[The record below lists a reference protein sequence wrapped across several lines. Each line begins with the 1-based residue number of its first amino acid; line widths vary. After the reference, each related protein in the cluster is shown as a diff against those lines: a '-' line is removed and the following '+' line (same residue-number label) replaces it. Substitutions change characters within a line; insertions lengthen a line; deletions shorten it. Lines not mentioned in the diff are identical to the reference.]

1 MENPLL
7 ELQEYEN
14 LLKALKAAK
23 GPLQVTGTLDSQKVH
38 LMYELAKDGGFPWRL
53 VVTYDE
59 QRAKEIYNDFR
70 NFTRQ
75 VWLYPARDLLFF
87 NADIHGNLM
96 TRQRIDVMRHLLEEK
111 GGVIVTTIDGLM
123 DHMLPLAFLKQQM
136 LTVESGQIIDL
147 EEWRER
153 LTDMGYERVGQVD
166 GMGQFSIRGG
176 IIDIFPLTEE
186 TPVRIELWDDE
197 VDSIRTFDLESQRSV
212 EQLERVALYPAAE
225 VVLTRKQLQ
234 NGIKL
239 LEKEEKT
246 YEAAL
251 REQHKIEEAS
261 RIRSIIR
268 ELTDGL
274 REGWNTGG
282 LDGYL
287 KYFCQDTVSFLD
299 YFPEGDSVIYLDE
312 PGRLKEKGET
322 VELEFRESMVHRLE
336 KGYLLPGQTELL
348 YPAAQVLSRIQRPFS
363 VMLTGL
369 DQKLPGMKVN
379 EKFALNVKNVN
390 SYQNSFEMLIKDLT
404 RWKKEGY
411 RVILL
416 SASRTRAS
424 RLASDLRE
432 YDLHAYCPDA
442 VDADASGS
450 STDGEAASGE
460 NLISGKNTAPR
471 QTGQQVKPGEIM
483 VTYGSLHRGFEYPL
497 LKFVF
502 ITEGDMF
509 GAEKKK
515 KRRKKTSYQGRAIQS
530 FSELSVGDYVVHETH
545 GLGIYRGIE
554 KVERD
559 KIIKDYIKI
568 EYGDGGNLYLPATRL
583 ESIQKY
589 SGAEGKKPKLNKLG
603 GTEWNKTKARVKG
616 AVQEIAKDLVKL
628 YAARQEKNGFQYG
641 PDTVWQREFEELFP
655 YDETDDQLD
664 AIDAVKQ
671 DMESRKI
678 MDRLICG
685 DVGYGKTEVALR
697 AAFKAVQDS
706 KQVVY
711 LVPTTILAQQHYNT
725 FVQRMKEFPVR
736 VDMLSRF
743 CTPSQ
748 QKKTLEDLRKGMVDI
763 VIGTHRVLSK
773 DLKFKDLGLLII
785 DEEQRFGVTHKEK
798 IKQMKE
804 NVDVLTLTATPI
816 PRTLHMSLAGI
827 RDMSVLEEP
836 PVDRTPIQT
845 YVMEY
850 NEEMVREAIH
860 REMAR
865 NGQVYYVYNRVTDI
879 DEIAANVQKMVPEA
893 VVTFAHG
900 QMHEHQLERIMT
912 DFINGEIDVLVSTTI
927 IETGLDIANANT
939 IIIHDADR
947 MGLSQLYQLRGRVGR
962 SNRTSYAFLMY
973 KRDKLLKEEAEKRLQ
988 AIREFTELGSGIKIA
1003 MRDLEIRG
1011 AGNVLGAEQHGHMEA
1026 VGYDLY
1032 CKMLNQAVRL
1042 LKGEAAEEEAYET
1055 SVECDIDAYI
1065 PASYIK
1071 NEYQKLDIYKR
1082 ISGIENEEEY
1092 MDMQDE
1098 LIDRFGDIPKSVDN
1112 LLRIAKLRALG
1123 HEAYVTEITINRQ
1136 EVRLTM
1142 YQKAQIKVNEIPQ
1155 LISVYR
1161 GDLKLVPGETPVF
1174 HYIDQRNRNADSLAM
1189 IEKAEELLKGILE
1202 LKSDEA

>member
-7 ELQEYEN
+7 ELQEYDN
-14 LLKALKAAK
+14 LVQALKEGK
-23 GPLQVTGTLDSQKVH
+23 GPLQATGTLDSQKVH
-38 LMYELAKDGGFPWRL
+38 LMHELGNDAELPWKL

-59 QRAKEIYNDFR
+59 QRAKEIYDDFCSFAK
-70 NFTRQ
+70 N
-75 VWLYPARDLLFF
+75 VWLYPAKDLLFYS
-87 NADIHGNLM
+87 ADIHGNLM
-96 TRQRIDVMRHLLEEK
+96 TRQRIAVMRRLMEDQE
-111 GGVIVTTIDGLM
+111 GVVITTMDGLM
-123 DHMLPLAFLKQQM
+123 DHLLPLAFLKQQS
-136 LTVESGQIIDL
+136 VSAENGQVIDL
-147 EEWRER
+147 DRWRDQ
-153 LTDMGYERVGQVD
+153 LTAMGYERVAQVD

-186 TPVRIELWDDE
+186 VPVRIELWDDE

-212 EQLERVALYPAAE
+212 EQLDEITIYPASE
-225 VVLTRKQLQ
+225 TVLTANQLAE
-234 NGIKL
+234 GIRR
-239 LEKEEKT
+239 LEKEAEVYEKV
-246 YEAAL
+246 L
-251 REQHKIEEAS
+251 RQQQRPEEAH
-261 RIRSIIR
+261 RIKGIIK

-274 REGWNTGG
+274 KEGWKLGG
-282 LDGYL
+282 LDGYIR
-287 KYFCQDTVSFLD
+287 YFCPETVSFLD
-299 YFPEGDSVIYLDE
+299 YFPSGDCAVYLDE
-312 PGRLKEKGET
+312 PARLKEKGET
-322 VELEFRESMVHRLE
+322 VELEFRESMMHRLE

-348 YPAAQVLSRIQRPFS
+348 YPAAQVLARLQRPYTI
-363 VMLTGL
+363 MLTGL

-379 EKFALNVKNVN
+379 RKFSFDVKNVN

-404 RWKKEGY
+404 RWKREGY

-424 RLASDLRE
+424 RLAGDLRE
-432 YDLHAYCPDA
+432 YDLRAYCPD
-442 VDADASGS
+442 
-450 STDGEAASGE
+450 SGE
-460 NLISGKNTAPR
+460 EGKHS
-471 QTGQQVKPGEIM
+471 VKPGEIM
-483 VTYGSLHRGFEYPL
+483 VTYGNLHRGFEYPL

-509 GAEKKK
+509 GVEKKK
-515 KRRKKTSYQGRAIQS
+515 KRRKKTKYQGKSIQS
-530 FSELSVGDYVVHETH
+530 FSELSVGDYVVHEEH

-589 SGAEGKKPKLNKLG
+589 AGAEAKKPKLNRLG
-603 GTEWNKTKARVKG
+603 GTEWNKTKTRVKG
-616 AVQEIAKDLVKL
+616 AVQEIARDLVKL

-641 PDTVWQREFEELFP
+641 SDTVWQKEFEELFP

-664 AIDAVKQ
+664 AIEAVKE
-671 DMESRKI
+671 DMESCKI

-685 DVGYGKTEVALR
+685 DVGYGKTEIALR

-725 FVQRMKEFPVR
+725 FVQRMKDFPVR

-743 CTPSQ
+743 CTPAQ

-773 DLKFKDLGLLII
+773 DMKFKDLGLLII
-785 DEEQRFGVTHKEK
+785 DEEQRFGVAHKEK
-798 IKQMKE
+798 IKQLKE

-879 DEIAANVQKMVPEA
+879 DEVAGRIQALVPEA

-900 QMHEHQLERIMT
+900 QMREHELERIMA

-927 IETGLDIANANT
+927 IETGLDIPNANT
-939 IIIHDADR
+939 MIVHDADR

-1032 CKMLNQAVRL
+1032 CKMLNEAVL
-1042 LKGEAAEEEAYET
+1042 ALKGERPEEEHYET

-1082 ISGIENEEEY
+1082 ISAIETEEEY

-1098 LIDRFGDIPKSVDN
+1098 LMDRFGDMPRSVDN
-1112 LLRIAKLRALG
+1112 LLQIARLRALA
-1123 HEAYVTEITINRQ
+1123 HAAYVTEAVINRQ

-1142 YQKAQIKVNEIPQ
+1142 YQKAKLKVADIPQ
-1155 LISVYR
+1155 LVQSYK
-1161 GDLKLVPGETPVF
+1161 GDLKLIPGEAPVF
-1174 HYIDQRNRNADSLAM
+1174 HYIDRRNKNNDSRGML
-1189 IEKAEELLKGILE
+1189 EKAEEIVKGLME
-1202 LKSDEA
+1202 LRA

>member
-7 ELQEYEN
+7 ELQEYDN
-14 LLKALKAAK
+14 LVQALKSGK

-38 LMYELAKDGGFPWRL
+38 LMYELGEASAFAWKL
-53 VVTYDE
+53 VVTYDDT
-59 QRAKEIYNDFR
+59 RAKEIYDDLR
-70 NFTRQ
+70 SFTSR
-75 VWLYPARDLLFF
+75 VWLYPAKDLLFYS
-87 NADIHGNLM
+87 ADIHGNLM
-96 TRQRIDVMRHLLEEK
+96 ARQRIAVLRRLMEDRE
-111 GGVIVTTIDGLM
+111 GVVVTTMDGLM
-123 DHMLPLAFLKQQM
+123 DHLLPLKYLREQSIM
-136 LTVESGQIIDL
+136 VESGQVIDL
-147 EEWRER
+147 DAWKER
-153 LTDMGYERVGQVD
+153 LIAMGYERVAQVD

-176 IIDIFPLTEE
+176 IVDIFPLTEE
-186 TPVRIELWDDE
+186 VPVRIELWDDE

-212 EQLERVALYPAAE
+212 EQLEYITIYPAAE
-225 VVLTRKQLQ
+225 VVLSGDQLAA
-234 NGIKL
+234 GIRR

-246 YEAAL
+246 YEKAL
-251 REQHKIEEAS
+251 REQHKPEEAH
-261 RIRSIIR
+261 RIHTIIGELRS
-268 ELTDGL
+268 GL
-274 REGWNTGG
+274 DEGWRIGG
-282 LDGYL
+282 LDAYIR
-287 KYFCQDTVSFLD
+287 YFCPDTVSFLE
-299 YFPEGDSVIYLDE
+299 YFPQGESVIYLDE
-312 PGRLKEKGET
+312 PARLKEKGET

-348 YPAAQVLSRIQRPFS
+348 YPAAEILARMQKPYA

-379 EKFALNVKNVN
+379 QKFSIDVKNVN
-390 SYQNSFEMLIKDLT
+390 SYQNSFEILIKDLT

-432 YDLHAYCPDA
+432 YDLRAYCPDGQEGESGNA
-442 VDADASGS
+442 GGEGSGS
-450 STDGEAASGE
+450 ADTGNPGAV
-460 NLISGKNTAPR
+460 NTSVR
-471 QTGQQVKPGEIM
+471 KVRPGEIL
-483 VTYGSLHRGFEYPL
+483 VTYGNLHRGFEYPL

-509 GAEKKK
+509 GVEKKR
-515 KRRKKTSYQGRAIQS
+515 KRRKKTNYQGKAIQS
-530 FSELSVGDYVVHETH
+530 FTELSVGDYVVHEEH
-545 GLGIYRGIE
+545 GLGIYKGIE

-559 KIIKDYIKI
+559 KVIKDYIKI

-589 SGAEGKKPKLNKLG
+589 AGAEAKKPKLNKLG
-603 GTEWNKTKARVKG
+603 GTEWNKTKTRVRG

-628 YAARQEKNGFQYG
+628 YAARQEKAGFQYG
-641 PDTVWQREFEELFP
+641 TDTVWQREFEELFP
-655 YDETDDQLD
+655 YDETDDQMD
-664 AIDAVKQ
+664 AIDAVKK
-671 DMESRKI
+671 DMESRRI

-725 FVQRMKEFPVR
+725 FVQRMKDFPVR

-743 CTPSQ
+743 CTPAR
-748 QKKTLEDLRKGMVDI
+748 QKRTLEDLRKGMVDI

-773 DLKFKDLGLLII
+773 DMQFKDLGLLII
-785 DEEQRFGVTHKEK
+785 DEEQRFGVAHKEK
-798 IKQMKE
+798 IKHLKE

-850 NEEMVREAIH
+850 NEEMVREAIN
-860 REMAR
+860 RELAR

-879 DEIAANVQKMVPEA
+879 DEVAGRVQALVPDA

-900 QMHEHQLERIMT
+900 QMREHELERIMA

-927 IETGLDIANANT
+927 IETGLDIPNANT
-939 IIIHDADR
+939 MIIHDADR

-973 KRDKLLKEEAEKRLQ
+973 KRDKLLREEAEKRLQ

-1032 CKMLNQAVRL
+1032 CKMLNQAVL
-1042 LKGEAAEEEAYET
+1042 ALKGETLEEDSYDT
-1055 SVECDIDAYI
+1055 VVECDIDAYI
-1065 PASYIK
+1065 PGRYIK

-1082 ISGIENEEEY
+1082 ISAIETEEEY

-1098 LIDRFGDIPKSVDN
+1098 LMDRFGDIPRSVEN
-1112 LLRIAKLRALG
+1112 LLKIASIRALA
-1123 HEAYVTEITINRQ
+1123 HQAYVTEVVINRQ

-1142 YQKAQIKVNEIPQ
+1142 YQKAKLQVEKIPDMVR
-1155 LISVYR
+1155 SYK
-1161 GDLKLVPGETPVF
+1161 GDLKLVPGDVPSF
-1174 HYIDQRNRNADSLAM
+1174 HYIDRRNKNQDSLEM
-1189 IEKAEELLKGILE
+1189 MEKAEEI
-1202 LKSDEA
+1202 LKSMCGIRI

>member
-7 ELQEYEN
+7 ELQEYDN
-14 LLKALKAAK
+14 LVQALKSGK

-38 LMYELAKDGGFPWRL
+38 LMYELGEASAFSWKL
-53 VVTYDE
+53 VVTYDDT
-59 QRAKEIYNDFR
+59 RAKEIYDDLR
-70 NFTRQ
+70 SFTSR
-75 VWLYPARDLLFF
+75 VWLYPAKDLLFYS
-87 NADIHGNLM
+87 ADIHGNLM
-96 TRQRIDVMRHLLEEK
+96 ARQRIAVLRRLMEDRE
-111 GGVIVTTIDGLM
+111 GVVVTTMDGLM
-123 DHMLPLAFLKQQM
+123 DHLLPLKYLREQSI
-136 LTVESGQIIDL
+136 TVESGQVIDL
-147 EEWRER
+147 DVWKER
-153 LTDMGYERVGQVD
+153 LIAMGYERVAQVD

-176 IIDIFPLTEE
+176 IVDIFPLTEE
-186 TPVRIELWDDE
+186 VPVRIELWDDE

-212 EQLERVALYPAAE
+212 EQLENITIYPAAE
-225 VVLTRKQLQ
+225 VVLSADQLAA
-234 NGIKL
+234 GIRR

-246 YEAAL
+246 YEKAL
-251 REQHKIEEAS
+251 REQHKPEEAH
-261 RIRSIIR
+261 RIHTIIGELRS
-268 ELTDGL
+268 GL
-274 REGWNTGG
+274 DEGWRIGG
-282 LDGYL
+282 LDAYIR
-287 KYFCQDTVSFLD
+287 YFCPDTVSFLE
-299 YFPEGDSVIYLDE
+299 YFPQGESVIFLDE
-312 PGRLKEKGET
+312 PARLKEKGET

-348 YPAAQVLSRIQRPFS
+348 YPAAEILARMQKPYA

-379 EKFALNVKNVN
+379 QKFSIDVKNVN
-390 SYQNSFEMLIKDLT
+390 SYQNSFEILIKDLT

-432 YDLHAYCPDA
+432 YDLRAYCPDGREGESGNA
-442 VDADASGS
+442 GGEGSGS
-450 STDGEAASGE
+450 ADTGNPGAV
-460 NLISGKNTAPR
+460 NTSVR
-471 QTGQQVKPGEIM
+471 KVRPGEIL
-483 VTYGSLHRGFEYPL
+483 VTYGNLHRGFEYPL

-509 GAEKKK
+509 GVEKKR
-515 KRRKKTSYQGRAIQS
+515 KRRKKTNYQGKAIQS
-530 FSELSVGDYVVHETH
+530 FTELSVGDYVVHEEH
-545 GLGIYRGIE
+545 GLGIYKGIE

-559 KIIKDYIKI
+559 KVIKDYIKI

-589 SGAEGKKPKLNKLG
+589 AGAEAKKPKLNKLG
-603 GTEWNKTKARVKG
+603 GTEWNKTKTRVRG
-616 AVQEIAKDLVKL
+616 AVQEIARDLVKL
-628 YAARQEKNGFQYG
+628 YAARQEKAGFQYG
-641 PDTVWQREFEELFP
+641 TDTVWQREFEELFP
-655 YDETDDQLD
+655 YDETDDQMD
-664 AIDAVKQ
+664 AIDAVKK
-671 DMESRKI
+671 DMESRRI

-725 FVQRMKEFPVR
+725 FVQRMKDFPVR

-743 CTPSQ
+743 CTPAR
-748 QKKTLEDLRKGMVDI
+748 QKRTLEDLRKGMVDI

-773 DLKFKDLGLLII
+773 DMQFKDLGLLII
-785 DEEQRFGVTHKEK
+785 DEEQRFGVAHKEK
-798 IKQMKE
+798 IKHLKE

-850 NEEMVREAIH
+850 NEEMVREAIN
-860 REMAR
+860 RELAR

-879 DEIAANVQKMVPEA
+879 DEVAGRVQALVPDA

-900 QMHEHQLERIMT
+900 QMREHELERIMA

-927 IETGLDIANANT
+927 IETGLDISNANT
-939 IIIHDADR
+939 MIIHDADR

-973 KRDKLLKEEAEKRLQ
+973 KRDKLLREEAEKRLQ

-1032 CKMLNQAVRL
+1032 CKMLNQAVL
-1042 LKGEAAEEEAYET
+1042 ALKGETLEEDSYDT
-1055 SVECDIDAYI
+1055 VVECDIDAYI
-1065 PASYIK
+1065 PGRYIK

-1082 ISGIENEEEY
+1082 ISAIETEEEY

-1098 LIDRFGDIPKSVDN
+1098 LMDRFGDIPRSVEN
-1112 LLRIAKLRALG
+1112 LLKIASIRALA
-1123 HEAYVTEITINRQ
+1123 HQAYVTEVVINRQ

-1142 YQKAQIKVNEIPQ
+1142 YQKAKLQVEKIPDMVR
-1155 LISVYR
+1155 SYK
-1161 GDLKLVPGETPVF
+1161 GDLKLVPGDVPSF
-1174 HYIDQRNRNADSLAM
+1174 HYIDRRNKNQDSLEM
-1189 IEKAEELLKGILE
+1189 MGKAEEI
-1202 LKSDEA
+1202 LKSMCGIRI

>member
-7 ELQEYEN
+7 ELQEYDN
-14 LLKALKAAK
+14 LVQALKSGK

-38 LMYELAKDGGFPWRL
+38 LMYELGEASAFSWKL
-53 VVTYDE
+53 VVTYDDT
-59 QRAKEIYNDFR
+59 RAKEIYDDLR
-70 NFTRQ
+70 SFTSR
-75 VWLYPARDLLFF
+75 VWLYPAKDLLFYS
-87 NADIHGNLM
+87 ADIHGNLM
-96 TRQRIDVMRHLLEEK
+96 ARQRIAVLRRLMEDRE
-111 GGVIVTTIDGLM
+111 GVVVTTMDGLM
-123 DHMLPLAFLKQQM
+123 DHLLPLKYLREQSI
-136 LTVESGQIIDL
+136 TVESGQVIDL
-147 EEWRER
+147 DAWKER
-153 LTDMGYERVGQVD
+153 LIAMGYERVAQVD

-176 IIDIFPLTEE
+176 IVDIFPLTEE
-186 TPVRIELWDDE
+186 VPVRIELWDDE

-212 EQLERVALYPAAE
+212 EQLENITIYPAAE
-225 VVLTRKQLQ
+225 VVLSADQLAA
-234 NGIKL
+234 GIRR

-246 YEAAL
+246 YEKAL
-251 REQHKIEEAS
+251 REQHKPEEAH
-261 RIRSIIR
+261 RIHTIIGELRS
-268 ELTDGL
+268 GL
-274 REGWNTGG
+274 DEGWRIGG
-282 LDGYL
+282 LDAYIR
-287 KYFCQDTVSFLD
+287 YFCPDTVSFLE
-299 YFPEGDSVIYLDE
+299 YFPQGESVIFLDE
-312 PGRLKEKGET
+312 PARLKEKGET

-348 YPAAQVLSRIQRPFS
+348 YPAAEVLARMQKPFA

-379 EKFALNVKNVN
+379 QKFSIDVKNVN
-390 SYQNSFEMLIKDLT
+390 SYQNSFEILIKDLT

-432 YDLHAYCPDA
+432 YDLRAYCPDVWEA
-442 VDADASGS
+442 ESGNAGG
-450 STDGEAASGE
+450 DGTVSPDSG
-460 NLISGKNTAPR
+460 NTVSVNTAVR
-471 QTGQQVKPGEIM
+471 KVQPGEIL
-483 VTYGSLHRGFEYPL
+483 VTYGNLHRGFEYPL

-509 GAEKKK
+509 GVEKKR
-515 KRRKKTSYQGRAIQS
+515 KRRKKTNYQGKAIQS
-530 FSELSVGDYVVHETH
+530 FTELSVGDYVVHEEH
-545 GLGIYRGIE
+545 GLGIYKGIE

-559 KIIKDYIKI
+559 KVIKDYIKI

-589 SGAEGKKPKLNKLG
+589 AGAEAKKPKLNKLG
-603 GTEWNKTKARVKG
+603 GAEWNKTKTKVRG

-628 YAARQEKNGFQYG
+628 YAARQEKAGFQYG
-641 PDTVWQREFEELFP
+641 TDTVWQREFEELFP
-655 YDETDDQLD
+655 YDETDDQMD
-664 AIDAVKQ
+664 AIDAVKK
-671 DMESRKI
+671 DMESRRI

-725 FVQRMKEFPVR
+725 FVQRMKDFPVR

-743 CTPSQ
+743 CTPAR
-748 QKKTLEDLRKGMVDI
+748 QKRTLEDLRKGMVDI

-773 DLKFKDLGLLII
+773 DIQFKDLGLLII
-785 DEEQRFGVTHKEK
+785 DEEQRFGVAHKEK
-798 IKQMKE
+798 IKHLKE

-836 PVDRTPIQT
+836 PVDRMPIQT

-850 NEEMVREAIH
+850 NEEMVREAIN
-860 REMAR
+860 RELAR
-865 NGQVYYVYNRVTDI
+865 NGQVYYVYNLVTDI
-879 DEIAANVQKMVPEA
+879 DEVAGRVQALVPDA

-900 QMHEHQLERIMT
+900 QMREHELERIMA

-927 IETGLDIANANT
+927 IETGLDIPNANT
-939 IIIHDADR
+939 MIIHDADR

-973 KRDKLLKEEAEKRLQ
+973 KRDKLLREEAEKRLQ

-1032 CKMLNQAVRL
+1032 CKMLNQAVL
-1042 LKGEAAEEEAYET
+1042 ALKGETLEEDSYDT
-1055 SVECDIDAYI
+1055 VVECDIDAYI
-1065 PASYIK
+1065 PGRYIK

-1082 ISGIENEEEY
+1082 ISAIETEEEY

-1098 LIDRFGDIPKSVDN
+1098 LMDRFGDIPRSVEN
-1112 LLRIAKLRALG
+1112 LLKIASIRALA
-1123 HEAYVTEITINRQ
+1123 HQAYVTEVVINRQ

-1142 YQKAQIKVNEIPQ
+1142 YQKAKLQVDKIPDMVR
-1155 LISVYR
+1155 SYK
-1161 GDLKLVPGETPVF
+1161 GDLKLVPGDVPSF
-1174 HYIDQRNRNADSLAM
+1174 HYIDRRNKNQDSLEM
-1189 IEKAEELLKGILE
+1189 MGKAEEI
-1202 LKSDEA
+1202 LKSMCGIRI

>member
-7 ELQEYEN
+7 ELQEYDN
-14 LLKALKAAK
+14 LVQALKSGK

-38 LMYELAKDGGFPWRL
+38 LMYELGEASAFAWKL
-53 VVTYDE
+53 VVTYDDT
-59 QRAKEIYNDFR
+59 RAKEIYDDLR
-70 NFTRQ
+70 SFTSR
-75 VWLYPARDLLFF
+75 VWLYPAKDLLFYS
-87 NADIHGNLM
+87 ADIHGNLM
-96 TRQRIDVMRHLLEEK
+96 ARQRIAVLRRLMEDRE
-111 GGVIVTTIDGLM
+111 GVVVTTMDGLM
-123 DHMLPLAFLKQQM
+123 DHLLPLKYLREQSI
-136 LTVESGQIIDL
+136 TVESGQVIDL
-147 EEWRER
+147 DAWKER
-153 LTDMGYERVGQVD
+153 LIAMGYERVAQVD

-176 IIDIFPLTEE
+176 IVDIFPLTEE
-186 TPVRIELWDDE
+186 VPVRIELWDDE

-212 EQLERVALYPAAE
+212 EQLENITIYPAAE
-225 VVLTRKQLQ
+225 VVLSADQLAA
-234 NGIKL
+234 GIRR

-246 YEAAL
+246 YEKAL
-251 REQHKIEEAS
+251 REQHKPEEAH
-261 RIRSIIR
+261 RIHTIIGELRS
-268 ELTDGL
+268 GL
-274 REGWNTGG
+274 DEGWRIGG
-282 LDGYL
+282 LDAYIR
-287 KYFCQDTVSFLD
+287 YFCPDTVSFLE
-299 YFPEGDSVIYLDE
+299 YFPQGESVIYLDE
-312 PGRLKEKGET
+312 PARLKEKGET

-348 YPAAQVLSRIQRPFS
+348 YPAAEILARMQKPYA

-379 EKFALNVKNVN
+379 QKFSIYVKNVN
-390 SYQNSFEMLIKDLT
+390 SYQNSFEILIKDLT
-404 RWKKEGY
+404 RWRKEGY

-432 YDLHAYCPDA
+432 YDLRAYCPDGREGESGNAGGEGAGSADTGNPGA
-442 VDADASGS
+442 V
-450 STDGEAASGE
+450 
-460 NLISGKNTAPR
+460 NTSVR
-471 QTGQQVKPGEIM
+471 KVRPGEIL
-483 VTYGSLHRGFEYPL
+483 VTYGNLHRGFEYPL

-509 GAEKKK
+509 GVEKKR
-515 KRRKKTSYQGRAIQS
+515 KRRKKTNYQGKAIQS
-530 FSELSVGDYVVHETH
+530 FTELSVGDYVVHEEH
-545 GLGIYRGIE
+545 GLGIYKGIE

-559 KIIKDYIKI
+559 KVIKDYIKI

-589 SGAEGKKPKLNKLG
+589 AGAEAKKPKLNKLG
-603 GTEWNKTKARVKG
+603 GTEWNKTKTRVRG

-628 YAARQEKNGFQYG
+628 YAARQEKAGFQYG
-641 PDTVWQREFEELFP
+641 TDTVWQREFEELFP
-655 YDETDDQLD
+655 YDETDDQMD
-664 AIDAVKQ
+664 AIDAVKK
-671 DMESRKI
+671 DMESRRI

-725 FVQRMKEFPVR
+725 FVQRMKDFPVR

-743 CTPSQ
+743 CTPAR
-748 QKKTLEDLRKGMVDI
+748 QKRTLEDLRKGMVDI

-773 DLKFKDLGLLII
+773 DMQFKDLGLLII
-785 DEEQRFGVTHKEK
+785 DEEQRFGVAHKEK
-798 IKQMKE
+798 IKHLKE

-850 NEEMVREAIH
+850 NEEMVREAIN
-860 REMAR
+860 RELAR

-879 DEIAANVQKMVPEA
+879 DEVAGRVQALVPDA

-900 QMHEHQLERIMT
+900 QMREHELERIMA

-927 IETGLDIANANT
+927 IETGLDISNANT
-939 IIIHDADR
+939 MIIHDADR

-973 KRDKLLKEEAEKRLQ
+973 KRDKLLREEAEKRLQ

-1032 CKMLNQAVRL
+1032 CKMLNQAVL
-1042 LKGEAAEEEAYET
+1042 ALKGETLEEDSYDT
-1055 SVECDIDAYI
+1055 VVECDIDAYI
-1065 PASYIK
+1065 PGRYIK

-1082 ISGIENEEEY
+1082 ISAIETEEEY

-1098 LIDRFGDIPKSVDN
+1098 LMDRFGDIPRSVEN
-1112 LLRIAKLRALG
+1112 LLKIASIRALA
-1123 HEAYVTEITINRQ
+1123 HQAYVTEVVINRQ

-1142 YQKAQIKVNEIPQ
+1142 YQKAKLQVEKIPDMVR
-1155 LISVYR
+1155 SYK
-1161 GDLKLVPGETPVF
+1161 GDLKLVPGDVPSF
-1174 HYIDQRNRNADSLAM
+1174 HYIDRRNKNQDSLEM
-1189 IEKAEELLKGILE
+1189 MGKAEEI
-1202 LKSDEA
+1202 LKSMCGIRI

>member
-7 ELQEYEN
+7 ELQEYDN
-14 LLKALKAAK
+14 LVQALKSGK

-38 LMYELAKDGGFPWRL
+38 LMYELGEASAFAWKL
-53 VVTYDE
+53 VVTYDDT
-59 QRAKEIYNDFR
+59 RAKEIYDDFR
-70 NFTRQ
+70 SFTSQ
-75 VWLYPARDLLFF
+75 VWLYPAKDLLFYS
-87 NADIHGNLM
+87 ADIHGNLM
-96 TRQRIDVMRHLLEEK
+96 ARQRIAVLRRLMEDRE
-111 GGVIVTTIDGLM
+111 GVVVTTMDGLM
-123 DHMLPLAFLKQQM
+123 DHLLPLKYLREQSI
-136 LTVESGQIIDL
+136 TVESGQVIDL
-147 EEWRER
+147 DVWKER
-153 LTDMGYERVGQVD
+153 LIAMGYERVAQVD

-176 IIDIFPLTEE
+176 IVDIFPLTEE
-186 TPVRIELWDDE
+186 VPVRIELWDDE

-212 EQLERVALYPAAE
+212 EQLENITIYPAAE
-225 VVLTRKQLQ
+225 VVLSADQLAA
-234 NGIKL
+234 GIRR

-246 YEAAL
+246 YEKAL
-251 REQHKIEEAS
+251 REQHKPEEAH
-261 RIRSIIR
+261 RIHTIIGELRS
-268 ELTDGL
+268 GL
-274 REGWNTGG
+274 DEGWRIGG
-282 LDGYL
+282 LDAYIR
-287 KYFCQDTVSFLD
+287 YFCPDTVSFLE
-299 YFPEGDSVIYLDE
+299 YFPQGESVIFLDE
-312 PGRLKEKGET
+312 PARLKEKGET

-348 YPAAQVLSRIQRPFS
+348 YPAAEILARMQKPYA

-379 EKFALNVKNVN
+379 QKFSIDVKNVN
-390 SYQNSFEMLIKDLT
+390 SYQNSFEILIKDLT

-432 YDLHAYCPDA
+432 YDLRAYCPDGREGESGNAGGEGAGSADTGNPGA
-442 VDADASGS
+442 V
-450 STDGEAASGE
+450 
-460 NLISGKNTAPR
+460 NTSVR
-471 QTGQQVKPGEIM
+471 KVRPGEIL
-483 VTYGSLHRGFEYPL
+483 VTYGNLHRGFEYPL

-509 GAEKKK
+509 GVEKKR
-515 KRRKKTSYQGRAIQS
+515 KRRKKTNYQGKAIQS
-530 FSELSVGDYVVHETH
+530 FTELSVGDYVVHEEH
-545 GLGIYRGIE
+545 GLGIYKGIE

-559 KIIKDYIKI
+559 KVIKDYIKI

-589 SGAEGKKPKLNKLG
+589 AGAEAKKPKLNKLG
-603 GTEWNKTKARVKG
+603 GTEWNKTKTRVRG
-616 AVQEIAKDLVKL
+616 AVQEIARDLVKL
-628 YAARQEKNGFQYG
+628 YAARQEKAGFQYG
-641 PDTVWQREFEELFP
+641 TDTVWQREFEELFP
-655 YDETDDQLD
+655 YDETDDQMD
-664 AIDAVKQ
+664 AIDAVKK
-671 DMESRKI
+671 DMESRRI

-725 FVQRMKEFPVR
+725 FVQRMKDFPVR

-743 CTPSQ
+743 CTPAR
-748 QKKTLEDLRKGMVDI
+748 QKRTLEDLRKGMVDI

-773 DLKFKDLGLLII
+773 DMQFKDLGLLII
-785 DEEQRFGVTHKEK
+785 DEEQRFGVAHKEK
-798 IKQMKE
+798 IKHLKE

-850 NEEMVREAIH
+850 NEEMVREAIN
-860 REMAR
+860 RELAR

-879 DEIAANVQKMVPEA
+879 DEVAGRVQALVPDA

-900 QMHEHQLERIMT
+900 QMREHELERIMA

-927 IETGLDIANANT
+927 IETGLDISNANT
-939 IIIHDADR
+939 MIIHDADR

-973 KRDKLLKEEAEKRLQ
+973 KRDKLLREEAEKRLQ

-1032 CKMLNQAVRL
+1032 CKMLNQAVL
-1042 LKGEAAEEEAYET
+1042 ALKGETLEEDSYDT
-1055 SVECDIDAYI
+1055 VVECDIDAYI
-1065 PASYIK
+1065 PGRYIK

-1082 ISGIENEEEY
+1082 ISAIETEEEY

-1098 LIDRFGDIPKSVDN
+1098 LMDRFGDIPRSVEN
-1112 LLRIAKLRALG
+1112 LLKIASIRALA
-1123 HEAYVTEITINRQ
+1123 HQAYVTEVVINRQ

-1142 YQKAQIKVNEIPQ
+1142 YQKAKLQVDKIPDMVR
-1155 LISVYR
+1155 SYK
-1161 GDLKLVPGETPVF
+1161 GDLKLVPGDVPSF
-1174 HYIDQRNRNADSLAM
+1174 HYIDRRNKNQDSLEM
-1189 IEKAEELLKGILE
+1189 MGKAEEI
-1202 LKSDEA
+1202 LKSMCGIRI

>member
-7 ELQEYEN
+7 ELQEYDN
-14 LLKALKAAK
+14 LVQALKSGK

-38 LMYELAKDGGFPWRL
+38 LMYELGEASAFSWKL
-53 VVTYDE
+53 VVTYDDT
-59 QRAKEIYNDFR
+59 RAKEIYDDLR
-70 NFTRQ
+70 SFTSR
-75 VWLYPARDLLFF
+75 VWLYPAKDLLFYS
-87 NADIHGNLM
+87 ADIHGNLM
-96 TRQRIDVMRHLLEEK
+96 ARQRIAVLRRLMEDRE
-111 GGVIVTTIDGLM
+111 GVVVTTMDGLM
-123 DHMLPLAFLKQQM
+123 DHLLPLKYLREQSI
-136 LTVESGQIIDL
+136 TVESGQVIDL
-147 EEWRER
+147 DAWKER
-153 LTDMGYERVGQVD
+153 LIAMGYERVAQVD

-176 IIDIFPLTEE
+176 IVDIFPLTEE
-186 TPVRIELWDDE
+186 VPVRIELWDDE

-212 EQLERVALYPAAE
+212 EQLENITIYPAAE
-225 VVLTRKQLQ
+225 VVLSADQLAA
-234 NGIKL
+234 GIRR

-246 YEAAL
+246 YEKAL
-251 REQHKIEEAS
+251 REQHKPEEAH
-261 RIRSIIR
+261 RIHTIIGELRS
-268 ELTDGL
+268 GL
-274 REGWNTGG
+274 DEGWRIGG
-282 LDGYL
+282 LDAYIR
-287 KYFCQDTVSFLD
+287 YFCPDTVSFLE
-299 YFPEGDSVIYLDE
+299 YFPQGESVIFLDE
-312 PGRLKEKGET
+312 PARLKEKGET

-348 YPAAQVLSRIQRPFS
+348 YPAAEILARMQKPYA

-379 EKFALNVKNVN
+379 QKFSIDVKNVN
-390 SYQNSFEMLIKDLT
+390 SYQNSFEILIKDLT

-432 YDLHAYCPDA
+432 YDLRAYCPDGREGESGNAGGEGAGSADTGNPGA
-442 VDADASGS
+442 V
-450 STDGEAASGE
+450 
-460 NLISGKNTAPR
+460 NTSVR
-471 QTGQQVKPGEIM
+471 KVRPGEIL
-483 VTYGSLHRGFEYPL
+483 VTYGNLHRGFEYPL

-509 GAEKKK
+509 GVEKKR
-515 KRRKKTSYQGRAIQS
+515 KRRKKTNYQGKAIQS
-530 FSELSVGDYVVHETH
+530 FTELSVGDYVVHEEH
-545 GLGIYRGIE
+545 GLGIYKGIE

-559 KIIKDYIKI
+559 KVIKDYIKI
-568 EYGDGGNLYLPATRL
+568 EYGDGGNLYLLATRL

-589 SGAEGKKPKLNKLG
+589 AGAEAKKPKLNKLG
-603 GTEWNKTKARVKG
+603 GTEWNKTKTRVRG
-616 AVQEIAKDLVKL
+616 AVQEIARDLVKL
-628 YAARQEKNGFQYG
+628 YAARQEKAGFQYG
-641 PDTVWQREFEELFP
+641 TDTVWQREFEELFP
-655 YDETDDQLD
+655 YDETDDQMD
-664 AIDAVKQ
+664 AIDAVKK
-671 DMESRKI
+671 DMESRRI

-725 FVQRMKEFPVR
+725 FVQRMKDFPVR

-743 CTPSQ
+743 CTPAR
-748 QKKTLEDLRKGMVDI
+748 QKRTLEDLRKGMVDI

-773 DLKFKDLGLLII
+773 DMQFKDLGLLII
-785 DEEQRFGVTHKEK
+785 DEEQRFGVAHKEK
-798 IKQMKE
+798 IKHLKE

-850 NEEMVREAIH
+850 NEEMVREAIN
-860 REMAR
+860 RELAR

-879 DEIAANVQKMVPEA
+879 DEVAGRVQALVPDA

-900 QMHEHQLERIMT
+900 QMREHELERIMA

-927 IETGLDIANANT
+927 IETGLDISNANT
-939 IIIHDADR
+939 MIIHDADR

-973 KRDKLLKEEAEKRLQ
+973 KRDKLLREEAEKRLQ

-1032 CKMLNQAVRL
+1032 CKMLNQAVL
-1042 LKGEAAEEEAYET
+1042 ALKGETLEEDSYDT
-1055 SVECDIDAYI
+1055 VVECDIDAYI
-1065 PASYIK
+1065 PGRYIK

-1082 ISGIENEEEY
+1082 ISAIETEEEY

-1098 LIDRFGDIPKSVDN
+1098 LMDRFGDIPRSVEN
-1112 LLRIAKLRALG
+1112 LLKIASIRALA
-1123 HEAYVTEITINRQ
+1123 HQAYVTEVVINRQ

-1142 YQKAQIKVNEIPQ
+1142 YQKAKLQVDKIPDMVR
-1155 LISVYR
+1155 SYK
-1161 GDLKLVPGETPVF
+1161 GDLKLVPGDVPSF
-1174 HYIDQRNRNADSLAM
+1174 HYIDRRNKNQDSLEM
-1189 IEKAEELLKGILE
+1189 MGKAEEI
-1202 LKSDEA
+1202 LKSMCGIRI